1 MKASVKDRF
10 IEECARLF
18 HNRWLR
24 DHLSLSFYI
33 QFVKQCINIVFS
45 TCFSFFYREENYIDR

>member
-1 MKASVKDRF
+1 MKASVKDHF

-18 HNRWLR
+18 HNRWFR

-33 QFVKQCINIVFS
+33 QFVKQCITIVFL
-45 TCFSFFYREENYIDR
+45 TWF